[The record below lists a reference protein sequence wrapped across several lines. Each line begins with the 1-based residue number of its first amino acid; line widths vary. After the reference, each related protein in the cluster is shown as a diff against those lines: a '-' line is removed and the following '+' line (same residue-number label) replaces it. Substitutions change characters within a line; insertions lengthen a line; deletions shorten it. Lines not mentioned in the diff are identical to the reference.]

1 MNPALT
7 LFVNSPLWAALLGRA
22 FLPRLLTALPSTPR
36 RILEVGCGRGDT
48 TRLLLA
54 RFPSSEIE
62 ATDYD
67 AAQVARAATRVRDPR
82 ARVARSD
89 ATALPF
95 ADASFDLVVEFN
107 TFHHVADW
115 RAALREC
122 ARVLAP
128 GGALGVMDET
138 SAFFNPVFRFVD
150 RPEALFTKDE
160 FFAAAKDAGL
170 SLRADLGTTRVIRAT
185 WQKAQA

>member
-7 LFVNSPLWAALLGRA
+7 LFVNSPVWAALLGRV

-36 RILEVGCGRGDT
+36 RILEIGCGRGDT

-54 RFPSSEIE
+54 RFPSSEID

-67 AAQVARAATRVRDPR
+67 AAQVTRAAARVRDTR
-82 ARVARSD
+82 ARIARAD

-95 ADASFDLVVEFN
+95 ADAAFDLVVEFN

-115 RAALREC
+115 RAAIREC

-128 GGALGVMDET
+128 GGTFGVMDET
-138 SAFFNPVFRFVD
+138 SALFNPVFRFID
-150 RPEALFTKDE
+150 RPESLFTKEE

-170 SLRADLGTTRVIRAT
+170 SLRADLGSKRVIRAT
-185 WQKAQA
+185 WQKA